1 MSFAKTV
8 KEELVTVP
16 VELDEKLAHFI
27 ITGRKIDECIF
38 IEN

>member
-16 VELDEKLAHFI
+16 IGLEEQLAEVFSILESSHRFSY
-27 ITGRKIDECIF
+27 
-38 IEN
+38 